1 MSQINAR
8 IRQKR
13 DTAANWTNNNPVLLN
28 GELIVVETST
38 GAIRLKVGDGVKTFN
53 QLPFLDE
60 VIYNTVD
67 SKIATELSGY
77 ATLEQAKVFLVTF
90 SEAENGTIA
99 VDKTIQE
106 IITAYEAGRMV
117 FGVLP
122 KAGFIFQ
129 LSSVDSNSPSVE
141 FICYDWKFRRMLL
154 LRGGI
159 SEDLDPGN
167 DFWSADIMKT
177 DSTVTIRRWFEY
189 E

>member
-1 MSQINAR
+1 MSQINTR

-60 VIYNTVD
+60 AIYNSID
-67 SKIATELSGY
+67 SKIATELADY

-90 SEAENGTIA
+90 TEAENGTITA
-99 VDKTIQE
+99 DKTIQE
-106 IITAYEAGRMV
+106 IITAYGAGRMILG
-117 FGVLP
+117 FGYTY
-122 KAGFIFQ
+122 IFQ
-129 LSSVDSNSPSVE
+129 LSFVDSNSLTVE
-141 FICYDWKFRRMLL
+141 FTCYDQKFRRMLVF
-154 LRGGI
+154 RGGI
-159 SEDLDPGN
+159 SADLDPGN
-167 DFWSADIMKT
+167 DFWSSDIQKT

>member
-1 MSQINAR
+1 MSQINTR

-60 VIYNTVD
+60 SIYNSID
-67 SKIATELSGY
+67 SKLSDY

-90 SEAENGTIA
+90 TEADNGTITA
-99 VDKTIQE
+99 DKTIQE
-106 IITAYEAGRMV
+106 IITAYGAGRMILG
-117 FGVLP
+117 FGH
-122 KAGFIFQ
+122 GYIFQ
-129 LSSVDSNSPSVE
+129 LSFVDSDSLTTVE
-141 FICYDWKFRRMLL
+141 FTCYDRKFRRMIVF
-154 LRGGI
+154 RGGI
-159 SEDLDPGN
+159 SGDLDPGN
-167 DFWSADIMKT
+167 DFWSSDIQKT